1 MKKEEL
7 IKQIQKYEPLLA
19 NAVSNMVEY
28 IQDNYSAA
36 YPSKVQTEAVNDY
49 LQSVYADGDGSMSE
63 RNCEH
68 RRITSQKITIAAIP
82 VLDNYQ
88 LDKLLNVLD
97 HIACDKEYYMPDRGY
112 GMHR

>member
-7 IKQIQKYEPLLA
+7 IRQIQKYEPLLA

-49 LQSVYADGDGSMSE
+49 LRSVY
-63 RNCEH
+63 
-68 RRITSQKITIAAIP
+68 
-82 VLDNYQ
+82 V
-88 LDKLLNVLD
+88 
-97 HIACDKEYYMPDRGY
+97 
-112 GMHR
+112 

>member
-19 NAVSNMVEY
+19 NAVSHMVEY

-49 LQSVYADGDGSMSE
+49 LRSVYEMAVCQKRIVNTAVSL
-63 RNCEH
+63 H
-68 RRITSQKITIAAIP
+68 RKSRLLLFLFWITTNLISCKMYLTI
-82 VLDNYQ
+82 
-88 LDKLLNVLD
+88 
-97 HIACDKEYYMPDRGY
+97 
-112 GMHR
+112 